1 MDERL
6 WAAPVV
12 DAHPGLHD
20 FFLGRLIAF
29 AIRQA
34 VTEHPDQRR
43 MLGGAVFSTFLDSL
57 DLGLAEQACKAIAF
71 VRAEVEP
78 VRRFDF
84 DDVAT

>member
-34 VTEHPDQRR
+34 VTEHPGERR
-43 MLGGAVFSTFLDSL
+43 LLGGAVFSTFLDCL
-57 DLGLAEQACKAIAF
+57 DLGLAEQACQAIAF
-71 VRAEVEP
+71 VRAEVKP
-78 VRRFDF
+78 VEVVV